1 MQVHRPSSVSSAPAK
16 LNLSLAVLGRRAD
29 GYHEIE
35 SLMVG
40 TTLHDTVVVSL
51 ASKVDP
57 GDQNGADGARDD
69 GAGGEPP
76 VVLRVRFAGRL
87 ATESGAALRRDVP
100 ADRSNL
106 VVRAVRALAAAAGE
120 SRGLEIELVKRIPSG
135 AGLGGGSSDAA
146 TAIRA
151 AADAWGIDWPDERLA
166 EIGGSLGSDVPW
178 FFAGG
183 PAVASGRGERI
194 DSVSG
199 IPAMSA
205 VIACPASGLSTP
217 LVYRHCTP
225 DPSRRGEAARL
236 ASLLAEGRL
245 RAARAVMHNELEAP
259 ARGLLGD
266 LDRLLESMRRAGAA
280 RPMLT
285 GSGSACFAVVET
297 AALARRIASRLDLE
311 GWPGVFVVRLLT
323 AAGERGS
330 RDRFSAGRQAVG

>member
-1 MQVHRPSSVSSAPAK
+1 MQCHRPSSGSPAPAK

-40 TTLHDTVVVSL
+40 TTLHDTVAVGL
-51 ASKVDP
+51 AE
-57 GDQNGADGARDD
+57 QDGAEGAGVD

-151 AADAWGIDWPDERLA
+151 AAEAWGIDWPDERLA

-178 FFAGG
+178 FFAAG

-194 DSVSG
+194 EPVSG

-225 DPSRRGEAARL
+225 DPSRRGEATRL
-236 ASLLAEGRL
+236 AALLAEGRL
-245 RAARAVMHNELEAP
+245 RAAREAMHNDLEAP
-259 ARGLLGD
+259 ARRLLGD
-266 LDRLLESMRRAGAA
+266 LDRLLESMRRAGAT

-285 GSGSACFAVVET
+285 GSGSACFAVIET

-323 AAGERGS
+323 GTGERGS
-330 RDRFSAGRQAVG
+330 RDRFSAGRQAV